1 MNDVLKECKEKMNT
15 LHNNMTKYMGI
26 LDFYNQLDN
35 EDRSLNNAIDAYTDN
50 LNKNLKENIGQEKK
64 YIISEAIN
72 VTDESQLSTL
82 EPLINIIDEEFMKW
96 YLIEWENIDDIIKLY
111 NLLKEYDKKGDKFKS
126 LVFILNSDIYY
137 SEHPKSLTSF
147 MTCEK
152 LTYIINI
159 LGLNYTKFILHDK
172 YIDHGIYKEILLQLH
187 KKSHEIDLGRDIHI
201 DILNKTCYPI
211 VEATSHDN
219 VIRDGIPGEK
229 NRSIKEK
236 IKSLIIK
243 G

>member
-26 LDFYNQLDN
+26 LDFYNQLDD
-35 EDRSLNNAIDAYTDN
+35 EDRSLNNAIDADTDN
-50 LNKNLKENIGQEKK
+50 LNKNLKENIGKEKK
-64 YIISEAIN
+64 YIISEAIS

-111 NLLKEYDKKGDKFKS
+111 KLLKDYDKKGDKFKS
-126 LVFILNSDIYY
+126 LVFILNSDVYY
-137 SEHPKSLTSF
+137 SEQPKSLTSF

-159 LGLNYTKFILHDK
+159 
-172 YIDHGIYKEILLQLH
+172 
-187 KKSHEIDLGRDIHI
+187 
-201 DILNKTCYPI
+201 
-211 VEATSHDN
+211 
-219 VIRDGIPGEK
+219 
-229 NRSIKEK
+229 
-236 IKSLIIK
+236 
-243 G
+243 